1 MEAIFNIIQY
11 NPEYFAWVFGVV
23 NVFWG
28 LFMYF
33 NKQSHDKALA
43 KLKHELTLDAD
54 RRKKVFELKATQYEA
69 YVENLDEF
77 GKKHQVDMPAR
88 MQPIFDKCLN
98 EYLAAS
104 QVGDKE
110 KEREIITWFSSQIS
124 SFMQEGLVDVL
135 KLQSESNKL
144 KLAATDEMIETFTK
158 LEHLTK
164 ASMDKANEFM
174 GKFTEIVLTQNN
186 ELSQRYQ
193 DELKMLGAQTQTTA
207 QKLMQQMRA
216 ELNEI

>member
-1 MEAIFNIIQY
+1 METIYSIIQD
-11 NPEYFAWVFGVV
+11 NPDYFAWVFSVV

-28 LFMYF
+28 LFAYF

-88 MQPIFDKCLN
+88 MQPVFDKYLN
-98 EYLAAS
+98 DYLAAT
-104 QVGDKE
+104 QRGDKDQ
-110 KEREIITWFSSQIS
+110 EREVITRFSSQMS
-124 SFMQEGLVDVL
+124 SFMQEGLSDVL
-135 KLQSESNKL
+135 KLQNESNKL
-144 KLAATDEMIETFTK
+144 KLTATDEMIETFTK
-158 LEHLTK
+158 LEALTK
-164 ASMDKANEFM
+164 LSMDKANEFM
-174 GKFTEIVLTQNN
+174 GKFTEIVFSQNN
-186 ELSQRYQ
+186 ELSQQYQ
-193 DELKMLGAQTQTTA
+193 GELKALGDQTKNTA